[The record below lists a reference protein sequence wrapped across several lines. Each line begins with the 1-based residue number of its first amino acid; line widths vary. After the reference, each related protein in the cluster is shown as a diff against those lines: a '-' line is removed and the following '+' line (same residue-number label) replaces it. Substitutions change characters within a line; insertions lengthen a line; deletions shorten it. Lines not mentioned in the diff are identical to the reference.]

1 MYRNFTNKRKFQDAN
16 SIGADGTVQNIPI
29 ADANLPD
36 NYMEQLESTLPQDNL
51 DLKFEDLSFSAQQDP
66 YMRKYYG
73 ITEGTTYNPP
83 SGMQPAGPPQA
94 STPDMK
100 PVTLGQRMRD
110 NKINRLQKRLSNIEE
125 GRESKIAKAV
135 DLLGLGNIGTAG
147 GYMQAF
153 TDLPER
159 AFARA
164 GYNMAQGPRGKARA
178 LGNIIEASTG
188 LGGAFL
194 QGLGSFKKTKPMTEE
209 EYIAAKQAE
218 QAKKN
223 NTVRVGDKLYNLVE
237 DEEGRMSIG
246 SEYEESETMQMGGVM
261 RLQNANPTAFNPFA
275 IQTPSIQPFTMEQV
289 DADFANVPEP
299 SPFMTDFDMDGIPD
313 YIDIDAGEGTNQA
326 LPGVLGGPSIATPTP
341 TDFSY
346 PDASSPVDMTTDS
359 DGDGIP
365 DYQDDFDNSIVSE
378 EERQKD
384 IAKQQNS
391 LFGMAASLGSAVGS
405 DDLTSRAARAGL
417 MAGRLLQGESP
428 LASTIGLGAGLGS
441 VGFGAA
447 RTMKGARAEAI
458 ATADAR
464 KRAAERL
471 RQGIM
476 TGGTKGRDVASL
488 ESYLQSSTYDPMAT
502 EFGQDGMM
510 MGGNNGGMAQ
520 GGNQG
525 TPPPKGVVIGR
536 NTAKYFQKPQLPV
549 SPNGLVEYPNQMVN
563 VPTTGTITMNEE
575 KAGGPLPKYVL
586 AVPNGDTPVIM
597 QNGYDYEFPNSD
609 MVTEIPLNKALYV

>member
-1 MYRNFTNKRKFQDAN
+1 
-16 SIGADGTVQNIPI
+16 
-29 ADANLPD
+29 
-36 NYMEQLESTLPQDNL
+36 
-51 DLKFEDLSFSAQQDP
+51 
-66 YMRKYYG
+66 
-73 ITEGTTYNPP
+73 
-83 SGMQPAGPPQA
+83 
-94 STPDMK
+94 
-100 PVTLGQRMRD
+100 
-110 NKINRLQKRLSNIEE
+110 
-125 GRESKIAKAV
+125 
-135 DLLGLGNIGTAG
+135 
-147 GYMQAF
+147 
-153 TDLPER
+153 
-159 AFARA
+159 
-164 GYNMAQGPRGKARA
+164 
-178 LGNIIEASTG
+178 
-188 LGGAFL
+188 
-194 QGLGSFKKTKPMTEE
+194 MTEE

-246 SEYEESETMQMGGVM
+246 SEYKETETKQMGGVM
-261 RLQNANPTAFNPFA
+261 RLQDATSPTMFNPFA
-275 IQTPSIQPFTMEQV
+275 MQGQPANPPNPLDLTGSDNQLLTGVQPVTGIQSNLLTGDSMTGPTNFSSTV
-289 DADFANVPEP
+289 D
-299 SPFMTDFDMDGIPD
+299 I
-313 YIDIDAGEGTNQA
+313 
-326 LPGVLGGPSIATPTP
+326 
-341 TDFSY
+341 
-346 PDASSPVDMTTDS
+346 TTDS

-384 IAKQQNS
+384 IAKKQNS

-417 MAGRLLQGESP
+417 MAGRLIEGENP

-447 RTMKGARAEAI
+447 RTMKGARSEAI

-563 VPTTGTITMNEE
+563 VPTTGTITMNEK
-575 KAGGPLPKYVL
+575 KAGGPLPEYVL

-597 QNGYDYEFPNSD
+597 QNGYDYDFPNSD
-609 MVTEIPLNKALYV
+609 MVTEIPLNQALYV